1 MTIFDQFDRIRIVNL
16 PYRTD
21 RRRAMDRE
29 LAKVGLSGDPRVS
42 YFDAIRPEIAGS
54 FTSIGARGVYASQK
68 TLLGDAAAAGESLL
82 ILEDDCIFLPGARNR
97 IFPDDW
103 DIFYGGYHA
112 SLPGDLACS
121 DIQGAHMMG
130 FSKQGARLVFDYLD
144 QLRYDG
150 IHPPIDGA
158 YVWFRR
164 ANPEVRTLFAEPPL
178 AGQRPSRSDIAS
190 LAWFDRLPF
199 LRSAATLARGLRRGA
214 SRK

>member
-1 MTIFDQFDRIRIVNL
+1 MTIFDHFDRIRIVNL

-29 LAKVGLSGDPRVS
+29 LSKVGLAGDPRVR
-42 YFDAIRPEIAGS
+42 YFDAIRPENAGS
-54 FTSIGARGVYASQK
+54 FTSIGARGIYASQK
-68 TLLGDAAAAGESLL
+68 FLLGEAAAAGESLL
-82 ILEDDCIFLPGARNR
+82 ILEDDCIFHPGAKDR
-97 IFPDDW
+97 IFPRDW

-112 SLPGDLACS
+112 SLPDDLLGS
-121 DIQGAHMMG
+121 DVEGAHMMG
-130 FSKQGARLVFDYLD
+130 FSHKGVKLVFDYLD
-144 QLRYDG
+144 QLHYDG

-164 ANPEVRTLFAEPPL
+164 ANPEVRTRFAEPPL

-190 LAWFDRLPF
+190 LAWFDRLPL
-199 LRSAATLARGLRRGA
+199 LRSAATFARGLRRGA

>member
-1 MTIFDQFDRIRIVNL
+1 MTIFDYFDRIRIVNL

-29 LAKVGLSGDPRVS
+29 LAKVGLAGDPRVR
-42 YFDAIRPEIAGS
+42 YFDAIRPDNAGS

-68 TLLGDAAAAGESLL
+68 ILLGEAAAAGESLL
-82 ILEDDCIFLPGARNR
+82 ILEDDCVFFPEAGNR

-103 DIFYGGYHA
+103 EIFYGGYHA
-112 SLPGDLACS
+112 SLPSDLAGS

-130 FSKQGARLVFDYLD
+130 FSREGARLVFKYLD
-144 QLRYDG
+144 TLHYEG

-164 ANPEVRTLFAEPPL
+164 ANPGVRTRFAEPPL

>member
-1 MTIFDQFDRIRIVNL
+1 MTIFDHFDRICIVNL

-29 LAKVGLSGDPRVS
+29 LAKVGLVGDPRVR
-42 YFDAIRPEIAGS
+42 YFDAIRPENSGR

-68 TLLGDAAAAGESLL
+68 ILLGDAASAGESLL
-82 ILEDDCIFLPGARNR
+82 ILEDDCVFSPGANDR
-97 IFPDDW
+97 IFPSDW

-112 SLPGDLACS
+112 SLPNDLLRS
-121 DIQGAHMMG
+121 DIEGAHMMG
-130 FSKQGARLVFDYLD
+130 FSRRGAKLVFDYLEE
-144 QLRYDG
+144 LHYDG
-150 IHPPIDGA
+150 IHPPIDAA

-164 ANPEVRTLFAEPPL
+164 ANPDVRTFFAEPPV

-190 LAWFDRLPF
+190 LAWFDRLPL
-199 LRSAATLARGLRRGA
+199 LRNAATFARGFRRGA

>member
-1 MTIFDQFDRIRIVNL
+1 MTIFQHFDRIRIINL

-21 RRRAMDRE
+21 RRRAMERE
-29 LAKVGLSGDPRVS
+29 LAKVGLAGDPRVS
-42 YFDAIRPEIAGS
+42 FFDAIRPESAGS

-68 TLLGDAAAAGESLL
+68 ILLGEAAAAGESLL
-82 ILEDDCIFLPGARNR
+82 ILEDDCIFSPGAENR
-97 IFPDDW
+97 TFSGDW

-112 SLPGDLACS
+112 SIPSDLPRS

-130 FSKQGARLVFDYLD
+130 FSRQAASLVFDYLE
-144 QLRYDG
+144 QLQYEG

-190 LAWFDRLPF
+190 LAWFDRLPL
-199 LRSAATLARGLRRGA
+199 LRSAATFARSLRRGA

>member
-1 MTIFDQFDRIRIVNL
+1 MRVFDYFERIRIINL

-21 RRRAMDRE
+21 RRRAMNRE
-29 LAKVGLSGDPRVS
+29 LAKVGLVGDPRVS
-42 YFDAIRPEIAGS
+42 YFDAIRPEDAGS

-68 TLLGDAAAAGESLL
+68 ILLRDAAAAGESLL
-82 ILEDDCIFLPGARNR
+82 ILEDDCIFSPDAENR
-97 IFPDDW
+97 TFHDEW

-112 SLPGDLACS
+112 SLPTDLARS

-130 FSKQGARLVFDYLD
+130 FSRRGAKLMSDYLE
-144 QLRYDG
+144 QLQYEG

-164 ANPEVRTLFAEPPL
+164 ANPAVRTLFAEPPL

-199 LRSAATLARGLRRGA
+199 LRGAATLARGFRRGA